1 MLDTM
6 DPDGHRN
13 EIYLKPKTF
22 HTHSWLIQNDPGV
35 SPRSGLHDTRHHG
48 LSLSAAGPR
57 DALRKTYALPCPLKK
72 INCSLRVIPFQ
83 THYSDVASDRPTGC
97 SYATYTF

>member
-6 DPDGHRN
+6 DPDDHRN

-22 HTHSWLIQNDPGV
+22 HTHSWLIQTDHGV

-48 LSLSAAGPR
+48 LSLSAAAPS
-57 DALRKTYALPCPLKK
+57 DALRKTYVLPRPLKTS
-72 INCSLRVIPFQ
+72 IALFE
-83 THYSDVASDRPTGC
+83 
-97 SYATYTF
+97 

>member
-13 EIYLKPKTF
+13 EIYLKKPRTF

-48 LSLSAAGPR
+48 LSLSAAGPS
-57 DALRKTYALPCPLKK
+57 DALRKTYVLSRLLKTSSAL
-72 INCSLRVIPFQ
+72 FE
-83 THYSDVASDRPTGC
+83 
-97 SYATYTF
+97 